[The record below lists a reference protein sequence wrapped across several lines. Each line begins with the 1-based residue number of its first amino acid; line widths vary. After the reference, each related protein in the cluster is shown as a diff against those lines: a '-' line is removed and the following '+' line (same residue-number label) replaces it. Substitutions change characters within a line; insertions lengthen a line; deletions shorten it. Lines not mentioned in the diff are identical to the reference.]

1 MKEEYE
7 DFDFLIVI
15 LLYMALLEK
24 NLTKKIKAFKKA

>member
-1 MKEEYE
+1 MWLQYRMWLLMKEEYE

-24 NLTKKIKAFKKA
+24 T